1 MKTPSTTDAQLLV
14 ALQKGLPLVARPFAQ
29 IGQDLGLSEEAVL
42 AKVHD
47 LFETGVARRFGAVF
61 DSNSLGYTS
70 TLCAADVPTAELETA
85 VARIVAH
92 TGITHCYER
101 EGTPNL
107 WFTMTAPAAELL
119 QEIDRVSKA
128 LGPYPV
134 LNLPALQKFKIEAV
148 FGQGEEANRLD
159 PVVARPLRG
168 RACPRDGTR
177 GPPFEKHD
185 AAASTTPLSEREHT
199 VVRRLQANIE
209 VSPDPFGRVAQE
221 LGYDPAE
228 LLALLQRWGACGVI
242 RRIGLVL
249 RHRNL
254 GFSANS
260 MCVWPV
266 PADRIAAA
274 GASMA
279 RSRHVTHCYE
289 RPSFP
294 AFPYNLYAM
303 IHAKSRDEAVGIFQ
317 QLGADAGLPD
327 GRMLWSARE
336 FKKASPVFF

>member
-1 MKTPSTTDAQLLV
+1 M
-14 ALQKGLPLVARPFAQ
+14 
-29 IGQDLGLSEEAVL
+29 
-42 AKVHD
+42 HD
-47 LFETGVARRFGAVF
+47 LFATGVARRFGAVF
-61 DSNSLGYTS
+61 DSNSLGYES
-70 TLCAADVPTAELETA
+70 TLCAADVPAMDLETA

-119 QEIDRVSKA
+119 QELERISTA

-148 FGQGEEANRLD
+148 FGRNEETA
-159 PVVARPLRG
+159 
-168 RACPRDGTR
+168 
-177 GPPFEKHD
+177 GPAVGADHPPKTGS
-185 AAASTTPLSEREHT
+185 ASTAPLTERERT
-199 VVRRLQANIE
+199 VVRCLQANIE
-209 VSPDPFGRVAQE
+209 VSPDPFGRVAQV
-221 LGYDPAE
+221 LGYDPTE
-228 LLALLQRWGACGVI
+228 LLALLQRWEACGVI

-266 PADRIAAA
+266 SADRIAAA

-303 IHAKSRDEAVGIFQ
+303 IHAKSRNEAVGIFQ

-336 FKKASPVFF
+336 FKKASPVFFGERLKPEGRRP